1 MEWVLLTVFILVVI
15 SRSIQLW
22 EWGLEIY
29 GILTFWVAYEYGL
42 VTGLYFTIFSSII
55 VMAIALSAL
64 HHFLNH
70 SFAGPFFQSID
81 LLIVT
86 LLGGIAGYVTH
97 PAIETLIVV
106 ALGCVVVGRTVQSFL
121 SNMFI
126 GLPWVRLIPGIV
138 ISVMVN
144 YNLLLWM
151 LGNGYRLF

>member
-1 MEWVLLTVFILVVI
+1 MEWVLLAVFILVII

-22 EWGLEIY
+22 EWGLEVY
-29 GILTFWVAYEYGL
+29 GIATFWVAYEYGL
-42 VTGLYFTIFSSII
+42 TIGLYFTIFSSVAVI
-55 VMAIALSAL
+55 AIALAAM

-81 LLIVT
+81 LMIVT
-86 LLGGIAGYVTH
+86 ILGGIAGYFTH
-97 PAIETLIVV
+97 PAIGTLIIV

-126 GLPWVRLIPGIV
+126 GLPWLRLIPGIF

-144 YNLLLWM
+144 YKLLIWM
-151 LGNGYRLF
+151 TISGYQLF